1 MIIALLTNFAARE
14 ILDERISED
23 YGYDPNKLMEV
34 TWTKIA
40 CYPLLAPIDYVA
52 RGATY
57 DDLMNN
63 LISLI
68 KAVQPLAFFCIFGRW
83 KEFWDASVVPWN
95 GRLLLINN
103 YYFRGTLM
111 FAWMNMPT
119 FPTSDP
125 NLGLSTIPS
134 S

>member
-1 MIIALLTNFAARE
+1 MLSILVVGLLMICVFSSCFEIVRTRGPASNNKTMIIALLTNFTARE

-23 YGYDPNKLMEV
+23 YGYDPNKLTEV
-34 TWTKIA
+34 PWIKIA
-40 CYPLLAPIDYVA
+40 CYQLLAPIDYVA

-68 KAVQPLAFFCIFGRW
+68 KAVQPLTFSEIYLFGRW

-95 GRLLLINN
+95 VVF
-103 YYFRGTLM
+103 Y
-111 FAWMNMPT
+111 
-119 FPTSDP
+119 
-125 NLGLSTIPS
+125 
-134 S
+134 